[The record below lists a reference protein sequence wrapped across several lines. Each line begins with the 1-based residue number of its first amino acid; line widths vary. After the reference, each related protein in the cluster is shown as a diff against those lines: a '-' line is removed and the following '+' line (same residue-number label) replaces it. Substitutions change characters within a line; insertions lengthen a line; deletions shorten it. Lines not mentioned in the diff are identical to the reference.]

1 LQIIRKI
8 AQARNIVGFDVVEVA
23 PTKGQQVSE
32 FAAARLMGRIIA
44 FMSDAWKNTAS
55 V

>member
-1 LQIIRKI
+1 MIQTL

-23 PTKGQQVSE
+23 PTPGQQVSE
-32 FAAARLMGRIIA
+32 FAGARLMGRIMA
-44 FMSDAWKNTAS
+44 FISHYCWRAEGG